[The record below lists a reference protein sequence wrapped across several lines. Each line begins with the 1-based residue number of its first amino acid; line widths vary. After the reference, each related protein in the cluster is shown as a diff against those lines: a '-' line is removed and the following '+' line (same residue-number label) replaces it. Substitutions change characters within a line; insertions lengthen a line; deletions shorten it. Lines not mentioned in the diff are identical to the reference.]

1 MNEFLKISDSF
12 LCRLISFGGLNG
24 AGQGLADSKKH
35 AEKIMLAIFRNFTY
49 LGHPKTWKIFFQ
61 ETVIDIVQGSLNYL
75 FLGGDQ
81 TTQIYGKFE
90 GFPFYNALFG
100 LVI

>member
-35 AEKIMLAIFRNFTY
+35 AEKIMLAIFRNFIY

-75 FLGGDQ
+75 FWGGSN
-81 TTQIYGKFE
+81 
-90 GFPFYNALFG
+90 NANLR
-100 LVI
+100 